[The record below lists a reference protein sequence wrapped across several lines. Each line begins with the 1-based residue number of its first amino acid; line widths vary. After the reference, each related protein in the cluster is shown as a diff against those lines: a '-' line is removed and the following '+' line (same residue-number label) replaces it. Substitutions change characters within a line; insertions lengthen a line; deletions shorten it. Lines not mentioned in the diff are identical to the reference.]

1 MTQSN
6 QEKQPRNNCL
16 RQFADSEVAELD
28 GGTLGFEAKVA
39 DSRLTVGAAGDL
51 DAVDPQ
57 AHFAIDRADV
67 IVVPLVDALRRVF

>member
-28 GGTLGFEAKVA
+28 RGTLGFEAEVA
-39 DSRLTVGAAGDL
+39 DGRLAVGAARDF

-57 AHFAIDRADV
+57 AHFAVDCADV

>member
-28 GGTLGFEAKVA
+28 GRTLGLEAEVA
-39 DSRLTVGAAGDL
+39 DGWLAVGAARDF

-57 AHFAIDRADV
+57 AHFAVDRTNV
-67 IVVPLVDALRRVF
+67 IVVPLVDALCRVF